1 MTTAQQLDLFGGREA
16 RDAGR
21 SKADPRWVDMARHD
35 AADICREQGYVTTD
49 DLHGLIIEPRHPNH
63 WGAVLGKPYFYKGS
77 QTQTKRKPG
86 HARWIW
92 KWHLTSE
99 GAAL

>member
-1 MTTAQQLDLFGGREA
+1 MTTPQQLSLFAGREA

-21 SKADPRWVDMARHD
+21 SKADPRWLLGARQ
-35 AADICREQGYVTTD
+35 AAAQVCRERGHVTAD
-49 DLHGLIIEPRHPNH
+49 DVHGLVPEPGHVNH
-63 WGAVLGKPYFYKGS
+63 WGAVLGKPYFYRGS
-77 QTQTKRKPG
+77 QTQTKRKTG